1 MTVDIAEFALDW
13 IHALRMDRS
22 VQQEAAMT
30 AEASSK
36 PKVRHTAAKKVTL
49 AHVAQAAGVSQATV
63 SMILNGREGVS
74 FADETM
80 AAVFAAAEGL
90 GYRVARRAAVGVG
103 APAVLVVV
111 PNVTN
116 PYYTTVIQ
124 AIQQAAAFKGYA
136 TSIYTTYRSLESEL
150 AALRLAHAMG
160 VEGVIFTMLA
170 HPEAVL
176 EKADRKLPVVVIG
189 DRRQDLNVDTVELN
203 NYDAGSL
210 VARHMHDLG
219 HRHLAYISTTLDQA
233 NPIRTRRLQGLRDTF
248 THLCPEGSV
257 LVKSRDIS
265 PETELENLQ
274 IEHIVGLELARK
286 CLDDKK
292 ITGFVAVNDMV
303 AYGVMDAVRGAGFS
317 IPGDYSV
324 CGFDNIFPSGFAGVA
339 LTTVEHCMRD
349 KGRNALEILHNKIS
363 GAASHRNIIR
373 VEYSH
378 KLIARAS
385 TAAPR
390 THRSAQ

>member
-1 MTVDIAEFALDW
+1 
-13 IHALRMDRS
+13 
-22 VQQEAAMT
+22 MT
-30 AEASSK
+30 AETSSK
-36 PKVRHTAAKKVTL
+36 PKIRHTAAKKVTL

-63 SMILNGREGVS
+63 SMVLNGREGVS
-74 FADETM
+74 FADETV
-80 AAVFAAAEGL
+80 AAVFAAAERM
-90 GYRVARRAAVGVG
+90 GYRGARRAMGG
-103 APAVLVVV
+103 ANVPSVLVVA

-116 PYYTTVIQ
+116 PYYSTVIQ
-124 AIQQAAAFKGYA
+124 AIQQEAALKGYA
-136 TSIYTTYRSLESEL
+136 SCIYTTYRSLESEL
-150 AALRLAHAMG
+150 AALRLARNMG
-160 VEGVIFTMLA
+160 MAGIIFAMLA
-170 HPEAVL
+170 HPEEVL
-176 EKADRKLPVVVIG
+176 EKADRKVPMVVIG

-210 VARHMHDLG
+210 IARHMHDLG

-233 NPIRTRRLQGLRDTF
+233 NPIRMQRLQGLRDTF
-248 THLCPEGSV
+248 VQLCPQGSV

-292 ITGFVAVNDMV
+292 ITAFVAVNDMV
-303 AYGVMDAVRGAGFS
+303 AYGVIDAVRAAGFS
-317 IPGDYSV
+317 IPKDYSV

-339 LTTVEHCMRD
+339 LTTVEHYMRD

-363 GAASHRNIIR
+363 GAASERNITR

-378 KLIARAS
+378 KLIMRAS

-390 THRSAQ
+390 ASQTGLGYAGAAQ

>member
-1 MTVDIAEFALDW
+1 
-13 IHALRMDRS
+13 
-22 VQQEAAMT
+22 MT

-36 PKVRHTAAKKVTL
+36 SRVRHTAAKKVTL
-49 AHVAQAAGVSQATV
+49 AHVAKAAGVSQATV
-63 SMILNGREGVS
+63 SMVLNGREGVS
-74 FADETM
+74 FADETI
-80 AAVFAAAEGL
+80 AAVFAAAESL
-90 GYRVARRAAVGVG
+90 GYRNARRAVGCANV
-103 APAVLVVV
+103 PSVLVVA

-116 PYYTTVIQ
+116 PYYSTVIQ
-124 AIQQAAAFKGYA
+124 AMQQAAALKGYA

-150 AALRLAHAMG
+150 AALRLARNMG
-160 VEGVIFTMLA
+160 MAGIIFALLA
-170 HPEAVL
+170 HPEEVL
-176 EKADRKLPVVVIG
+176 EKADRKLPMVVIG

-210 VARHMHDLG
+210 IARHMHDLG
-219 HRHLAYISTTLDQA
+219 HQHLAYISTTLDQA
-233 NPIRTRRLQGLRDTF
+233 NPIRMQRLQGLRDTF
-248 THLCPEGSV
+248 AQLCPQGTV

-274 IEHIVGLELARK
+274 IEHIVGLELTRK

-292 ITGFVAVNDMV
+292 ITAFVAVNDMV
-303 AYGVMDAVRGAGFS
+303 AYGVIDAVRGAGFT

-339 LTTVEHCMRD
+339 LTTVEHYMRD

-363 GAASHRNIIR
+363 GAASDRNITR

-378 KLIARAS
+378 KLITRTS

-390 THRSAQ
+390 TAG